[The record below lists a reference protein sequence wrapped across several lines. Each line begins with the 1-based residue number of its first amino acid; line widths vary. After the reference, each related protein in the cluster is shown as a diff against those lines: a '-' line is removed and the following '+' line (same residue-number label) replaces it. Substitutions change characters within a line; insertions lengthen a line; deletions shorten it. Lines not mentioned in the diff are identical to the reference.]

1 LLGRPLMAR
10 RIELER
16 PSEWLRTL
24 DEERDAYEVL
34 VTEAGGLARAAYR
47 LASARCRAH
56 RASARCRAHSGPG
69 ETPTLRELQ
78 VAALQIARRLGRAET
93 LPITSLLASDCEAQG
108 LPVLR
113 PLPALHSTRHFSVP
127 SLRRAG

>member
-1 LLGRPLMAR
+1 MAR

-56 RASARCRAHSGPG
+56 SGPG

-93 LPITSLLASDCEAQG
+93 LPITSLLAGDCEAQG